1 MCVHSVPSYQNHNPR
16 LASQTICQ
24 DTHTQIHKHT
34 HTHTEE
40 VIQINNSNNHLL
52 VSKTGPDCNYPFS
65 KSSRHPKPRHDDT
78 HLYSQHWGGR
88 SRMSLWVQS
97 QPGLH
102 SKFQI
107 IQSYTVSVLP
117 DSPLS
122 FSFSLSLC
130 LHTHT
135 HTHTHTQNT
144 QTHTET
150 DRQTHRQTDRHTHT
164 HTQNIQL
171 NPQPGKKSNL
181 SYSEAN
187 HLAAEPHF
195 SPLHRPK

>member
-1 MCVHSVPSYQNHNPR
+1 MPGKGMYVCTQCSLLSE
-16 LASQTICQ
+16 SQPKISIS
-24 DTHTQIHKHT
+24 DHLPGHTHTNTQT

-102 SKFQI
+102 SK
-107 IQSYTVSVLP
+107 SCPT
-117 DSPLS
+117 PLS
-122 FSFSLSLC
+122 PFHSPSLC
-130 LHTHT
+130 VYTHT
-135 HTHTHTQNT
+135 HTHTHTRVLFSLQEGE
-144 QTHTET
+144 HT
-150 DRQTHRQTDRHTHT
+150 
-164 HTQNIQL
+164 
-171 NPQPGKKSNL
+171 SV
-181 SYSEAN
+181 SE
-187 HLAAEPHF
+187 E
-195 SPLHRPK
+195 

>member
-1 MCVHSVPSYQNHNPR
+1 MYVCTQCSLLSQSHPKTSTSDR
-16 LASQTICQ
+16 LPG
-24 DTHTQIHKHT
+24 HT

-135 HTHTHTQNT
+135 HTHTHR
-144 QTHTET
+144 
-150 DRQTHRQTDRHTHT
+150 DRQTDRQTDRHTHT
-164 HTQNIQL
+164 HTHTHTHI
-171 NPQPGKKSNL
+171 K
-181 SYSEAN
+181 YSTN
-187 HLAAEPHF
+187 
-195 SPLHRPK
+195 SPTW

>member
-1 MCVHSVPSYQNHNPR
+1 MYVCTQCSLLSE
-16 LASQTICQ
+16 SQPKISIS
-24 DTHTQIHKHT
+24 DHLPGHTHTNTQT

-135 HTHTHTQNT
+135 HTHTHKTHRHTQR
-144 QTHTET
+144 QTDRPT
-150 DRQTHRQTDRHTHT
+150 DRQTDTHTHTHT
-164 HTQNIQL
+164 HTQYST
-171 NPQPGKKSNL
+171 KS
-181 SYSEAN
+181 
-187 HLAAEPHF
+187 PTW
-195 SPLHRPK
+195 